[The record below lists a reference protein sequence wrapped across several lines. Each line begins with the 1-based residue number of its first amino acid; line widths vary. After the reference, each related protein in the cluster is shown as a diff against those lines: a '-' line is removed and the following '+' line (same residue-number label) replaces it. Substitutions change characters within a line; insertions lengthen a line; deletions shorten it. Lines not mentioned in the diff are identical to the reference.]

1 MTVTAPAPNGPRPGS
16 AYFAPAVRLAKLSAR
31 LQPSGEAGELLPPDV
46 HADVIRAEVTL
57 SNTGL
62 ATYAVTLNNA
72 WLSTARDR
80 AGDDPTGGAAGPIDS
95 RETLDPQRRPFWP
108 RFKYDDFGVLRF
120 GDRLRVDFRYWPDRA
135 ASAAPVT
142 ADPQRWVPM
151 VAGPITDMRF
161 TFAAGQGAQ
170 VVISGEDD
178 LNTLKDRSERRI
190 ELDRLSETSMV
201 RRVLQRASYPITSP
215 AEPTVAHPSF
225 ATDDGNGLN
234 DAVQKGQSYLEFI
247 QKLAERLDYEICLE
261 FSTLDRTDGPVVLRF
276 EPYRGRANPLEAQ
289 DVVFRLD
296 REQSII
302 EFAPTLKVVDQY
314 TAAEVRGRH
323 RDPHT
328 PREVRGVALGAI
340 VRDELHVDPAIDGT
354 LTPGP
359 LVREHFLPGRQNRA
373 GPPNVSNLDDT
384 RATTYAEALLRKK
397 ARELLTIDATAIGL
411 PRLRPGRHVEIRG
424 FRPPFNGFYYVTR
437 TVHTFG
443 ADGLRTRF
451 SASRP
456 GLELPPYRE
465 GASGS

>member
-1 MTVTAPAPNGPRPGS
+1 MTVTAEAPNGPRPGS
-16 AYFAPAVRLAKLSAR
+16 AYFAPGVRLAKLAAQ
-31 LQPSGEAGELLPPDV
+31 LQPQGEAGDVLPPDV
-46 HADVIRAEVTL
+46 HADIVRAEVTL
-57 SNTGL
+57 TNTGL
-62 ATYAVTLNNA
+62 ATWSLTLNNA
-72 WLSTARDR
+72 YLSTAADR
-80 AGDDPTGGAAGPIDS
+80 PADDPTGGAAGAVDA
-95 RETLDPQRRPFWP
+95 RERLDAHRTPFWP

-135 ASAAPVT
+135 PSAAPAT

-178 LNTLKDRSERRI
+178 LNTLKDRTDRRI

-201 RRVLQRASYPITSP
+201 RRVLQRAHYPISSP
-215 AEPTVAHPSF
+215 ADPTVDHPSF
-225 ATDDGNGLN
+225 ATNDSQGLN

-247 QKLAERLDYEICLE
+247 QKLAERLDYELCLE
-261 FSTLDRTDGPVVLRF
+261 FSSLDRTNAPQLLRF
-276 EPYRGRANPLEAQ
+276 EPYRGRANPLERQ

-296 REQSII
+296 REQSLL
-302 EFAPTLKVVDQY
+302 EFAPTLRVVDQF

-340 VRDELHVDPAIDGT
+340 VQDELHRDPSIDGT

-359 LVREHFLPGRQNRA
+359 LVRAHFLPGRENRA

-384 RATTYAEALLRKK
+384 RATWYAETLLRKK
-397 ARELLTIDATAIGL
+397 ARELLTIEGTAIGL

-424 FRPPFNGFYYVTR
+424 YRPPFNGFYYVTR
-437 TVHTFG
+437 TVHTLG
-443 ADGLRTRF
+443 SDGLRTRF
-451 SASRP
+451 TASRP
-456 GLELPPYRE
+456 GMELPPYRE
-465 GASGS
+465 GSTA